1 MGQQTR
7 LKQLDVLRAIAVL
20 LVLGSHKQTLAL
32 WMSMGWIGVDLFFV
46 LSGFLVSGLLFTE
59 YQKHGKVRIKRFL
72 IRRGFKI
79 YPPFYTLWFTT
90 IFLVTVVAGSKI
102 PRGVL
107 ISESLFVQN
116 YGPAFWGHTWS
127 LAVEEHFYLLLA
139 AGIFFL
145 LRNAKRG
152 INPFVYVPRITLF
165 VGVLLLVLRVL
176 TSIYVVPFSLKTHQ
190 YPTHLR
196 LDSLLFGVLLSY
208 YHHFHHEAFSASI
221 KRYWKL
227 IGTGSCLMISS
238 CLLVDQ
244 SSFFMSTIGY
254 TLLYLGF
261 GGILLVSFYSCFS
274 VPRLFQ
280 RFWNLVGTSLAFI
293 GVHSYS
299 IYLWHLPVANWGF
312 MAFHHFFRPL
322 NYKLEFLFYLLTS
335 LGVGVLMA
343 KLVERPS
350 LWIRELFYP
359 SRINPVSTPGPSQPD
374 MVPAPEVS

>member
-20 LVLGSHKQTLAL
+20 LVLGSHKQTLTL
-32 WMSMGWIGVDLFFV
+32 WMRNGWIGVDLFFV

-59 YQKHGKVRIKRFL
+59 YQKHGKVRVKRFL

-90 IFLVTVVAGSKI
+90 IFLVIVVARSKI
-102 PRGVL
+102 PGRVL
-107 ISESLFVQN
+107 ISESLFGQN

-139 AGIFFL
+139 AAVFFL
-145 LRNAKRG
+145 VRNAKG
-152 INPFVYVPRITLF
+152 GTNPFVYIPRTALF
-165 VGVLLLVLRVL
+165 VGLLLLGLRVL
-176 TSIYVVPFSLKTHQ
+176 TAIYVVPYSLKTHQ

-208 YHHFHHEAFSASI
+208 YHHFHHEAFSAWV

-227 IGTGSCLMISS
+227 IAIGSFLFISS
-238 CLLVDQ
+238 CLLFDQ

-261 GGILLVSFYSCFS
+261 GGILLVSFYSFFE
-274 VPRLFQ
+274 VPRLF
-280 RFWNLVGTSLAFI
+280 RASWNLVGTSLAFI
-293 GVHSYS
+293 GIHSYS

-322 NYKLEFLFYLLTS
+322 NYKLEFLLYLVAS

-350 LWIRELFYP
+350 LWIRERFYP
-359 SRINPVSTPGPSQPD
+359 SRINPVSTSEPTTAEYAAGS
-374 MVPAPEVS
+374 

>member
-20 LVLGSHKQTLAL
+20 LVLGSHKQTVAL
-32 WMSMGWIGVDLFFV
+32 WMRNGWIGVDLFFV

-59 YQKHGKVRIKRFL
+59 YQKRGKVRVKRFL

-79 YPPFYTLWFTT
+79 YPPFYTLWLTT
-90 IFLVTVVAGSKI
+90 IVLVTVVAGGKL
-102 PRGVL
+102 PRSIL

-139 AGIFFL
+139 AGVFFL
-145 LRNAKRG
+145 LRGTEPG
-152 INPFVYVPRITLF
+152 INPFVCVPWVTLF

-176 TSIYVVPFSLKTHQ
+176 TAIYVVPFSLKTHQ

-208 YHHFHHEAFSASI
+208 YHHFHYETFSASI
-221 KRYWKL
+221 KRNWKL
-227 IGTGSCLMISS
+227 IGTGSCLMIAP
-238 CLLVDQ
+238 CLLFDQ
-244 SSFFMSTIGY
+244 GSFFMSTIGY
-254 TLLYLGF
+254 ALLYLGF
-261 GGILLVSFYSCFS
+261 GGILLVSFYSSFR
-274 VPRLFQ
+274 VPQLFQ
-280 RFWNLVGTSLAFI
+280 RSFKMVGTLLAFVGI
-293 GVHSYS
+293 HSYS

-312 MAFHHFFRPL
+312 MAFHHFVRPL
-322 NYKLEFLFYLLTS
+322 DYKLEFLLYLMAS
-335 LGVGVLMA
+335 LAVGVLMA

-350 LWIRELFYP
+350 LWVRELFYP
-359 SRINPVSTPGPSQPD
+359 SQIDPVAAGPASSD
-374 MVPAPEVS
+374 LLTAREVS